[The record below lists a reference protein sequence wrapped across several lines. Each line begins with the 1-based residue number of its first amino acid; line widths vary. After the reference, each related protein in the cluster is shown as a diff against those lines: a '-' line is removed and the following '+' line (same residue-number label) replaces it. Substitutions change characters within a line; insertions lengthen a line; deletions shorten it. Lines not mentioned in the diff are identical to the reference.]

1 MVKKIFLQA
10 LEILFYI
17 HVDHIGYEDSE
28 FFGGYIEQEFEIA
41 IPINREISHL
51 ILLSQD
57 EFGLKEIKKIEVN

>member
-1 MVKKIFLQA
+1 MK
-10 LEILFYI
+10 
-17 HVDHIGYEDSE
+17 DSE